1 VLDSLPQTINN
12 IIIAKKVYLGTF
24 KVIMNNLVNTR

>member
-1 VLDSLPQTINN
+1 MSQKYTN
-12 IIIAKKVYLGTF
+12 IIITKKVYLGTL